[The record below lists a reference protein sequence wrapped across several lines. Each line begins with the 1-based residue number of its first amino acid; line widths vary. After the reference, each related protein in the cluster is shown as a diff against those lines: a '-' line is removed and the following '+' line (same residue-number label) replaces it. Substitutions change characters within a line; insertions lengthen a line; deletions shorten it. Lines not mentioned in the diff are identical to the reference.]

1 LHNTCGTTAILYKV
15 KGEQKPYKL
24 VTGQRC
30 YPSVI
35 GGEIELIA
43 VFEEIIYVQL
53 ARQINNNTEDS
64 ENSGLSGPMPG
75 FTVSL

>member
-1 LHNTCGTTAILYKV
+1 
-15 KGEQKPYKL
+15 
-24 VTGQRC
+24 
-30 YPSVI
+30 VI